1 MSPSLLELW
10 ASLCAPPLFS
20 VALILLAF
28 QASLQLYRR
37 SRWLL
42 LQPVMVSTTIVV
54 CVLLLSGI
62 DYAHFREGA
71 SPVAMLLGPATVA
84 LAVPLYRNLRR
95 IRQLLWPILLTLTVG
110 GSLTVLLTLLIAHQL
125 GAELPVLMS
134 LAPKSATMPIAMLVA
149 EQWGGIAS
157 LTAALVMLTGVVG
170 TALGPLLLGWAGVAS
185 PAARGLSY
193 GINAHAI
200 GTVRALEE
208 GDECGA
214 FAALGMSLMGILIA
228 VLLPLALNYGGWR

>member
-1 MSPSLLELW
+1 MRP
-10 ASLCAPPLFS
+10 PPLFS

-84 LAVPLYRNLRR
+84 LALAVPLYRNLRR
-95 IRQLLWPILLTLTVG
+95 IRQLLWPILL
-110 GSLTVLLTLLIAHQL
+110 
-125 GAELPVLMS
+125 LPPM
-134 LAPKSATMPIAMLVA
+134 
-149 EQWGGIAS
+149 
-157 LTAALVMLTGVVG
+157 
-170 TALGPLLLGWAGVAS
+170 
-185 PAARGLSY
+185 R
-193 GINAHAI
+193 
-200 GTVRALEE
+200 
-208 GDECGA
+208 
-214 FAALGMSLMGILIA
+214 F
-228 VLLPLALNYGGWR
+228 

>member
-10 ASLCAPPLFS
+10 ASLCAPPPLFS

-84 LAVPLYRNLRR
+84 LALALAVPLYRNLRR
-95 IRQLLWPILLTLTVG
+95 IRQLLWPILL
-110 GSLTVLLTLLIAHQL
+110 
-125 GAELPVLMS
+125 LPPM
-134 LAPKSATMPIAMLVA
+134 
-149 EQWGGIAS
+149 
-157 LTAALVMLTGVVG
+157 
-170 TALGPLLLGWAGVAS
+170 
-185 PAARGLSY
+185 R
-193 GINAHAI
+193 
-200 GTVRALEE
+200 
-208 GDECGA
+208 
-214 FAALGMSLMGILIA
+214 F
-228 VLLPLALNYGGWR
+228 